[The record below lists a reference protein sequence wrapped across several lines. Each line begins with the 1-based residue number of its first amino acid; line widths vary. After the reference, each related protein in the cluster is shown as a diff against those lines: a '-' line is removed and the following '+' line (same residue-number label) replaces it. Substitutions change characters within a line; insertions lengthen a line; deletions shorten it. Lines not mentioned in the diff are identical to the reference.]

1 MEGAE
6 EDNKKKMKEWTG
18 LEFADSQTK
27 LRELLRTAQTSG
39 RAVLELNNSALTNSA
54 KVMEQVITWQQEK
67 MEEWTDLNIINFAN
81 HFKIITE
88 IHLFL

>member
-18 LEFADSQTK
+18 LEFVDSQTK

-39 RAVLELNNSALTNSA
+39 RAGLELINSVLTNSV
-54 KVMEQVITWQQEK
+54 KVMVLSYMCNGQHAQHQMDCAKFNKSDKELEN
-67 MEEWTDLNIINFAN
+67 L
-81 HFKIITE
+81 
-88 IHLFL
+88 